1 MSQAPRLD
9 QIQRWLQAIIMHPD
23 GVSAGLESSEA
34 RSEVDIRPDQIEQV
48 VDRSKRRTSVE
59 RLEVYANAYY
69 ARLLECLRDEF
80 PALLHAV
87 GDEVFDGLAFG
98 YLQAYPSTSYTLS
111 NLSRNFARFLEET
124 RPRDEDDAS
133 PSWPDFMIDL
143 ARLERTYSEV
153 FDGPGAE
160 RLTLLKADEIQTL
173 PPEAWPAARLV
184 PVPCLRLLALR
195 YPVQEYATGVRK
207 KENPPFPDPE
217 PTWLAVS
224 RVEYVVRR
232 WTLSRVQYQLLESLI
247 SGLPVG
253 TAIEKAARVAIEN
266 GQSVEHLAED
276 LRMWFE
282 EWSAAGFF
290 QAIDSSVK

>member
-1 MSQAPRLD
+1 
-9 QIQRWLQAIIMHPD
+9 MHPD
-23 GVSAGLESSEA
+23 GVSPGIESSEA
-34 RSEVDIRPDQIEQV
+34 RWEVDIGTDQIEQV
-48 VDRSKRRTSVE
+48 VDPSKRRTSVE

-98 YLQAYPSTSYTLS
+98 YLQTYPSTSYTLS

-124 RPRDEDDAS
+124 RPRDEDDPS
-133 PSWPDFMIDL
+133 PAWPDFMIDL

-153 FDGPGAE
+153 FDGPGTE
-160 RLTLLKADEIQTL
+160 RLTLLNADEIQAV

-184 PVPCLRLLALR
+184 SVPCLHLLALR

-232 WTLSRVQYQLLESLI
+232 WTLTQFQYGTPREPDVRPARAGRNRESGPHRDRKRAECRSPGGRPPRLVRGMVRRRVL
-247 SGLPVG
+247 SGDRQ
-253 TAIEKAARVAIEN
+253 RV
-266 GQSVEHLAED
+266 
-276 LRMWFE
+276 
-282 EWSAAGFF
+282 
-290 QAIDSSVK
+290 K